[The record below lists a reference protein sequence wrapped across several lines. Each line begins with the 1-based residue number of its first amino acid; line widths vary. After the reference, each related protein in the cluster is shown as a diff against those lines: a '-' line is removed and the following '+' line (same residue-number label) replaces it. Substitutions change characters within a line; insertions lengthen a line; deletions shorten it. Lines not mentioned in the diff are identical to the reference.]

1 MDFLLNDEQR
11 QIVAMVRELAKT
23 KIAPNAARWDVEEK
37 FPEELVEIFA
47 EAGLFG
53 LPVPEEYGGLGADAL
68 TRVLVVEELS
78 KVDASAALLLAVHD
92 LGLTPIV
99 VGASEEQK
107 QRWLPNF
114 ATGKWLAA
122 FALTEPGAGSDPGG
136 MVMRARREGDEYV
149 LNGSKIF
156 ISNGSIAH
164 GVTVFARTDPN
175 SKGPRGISAF
185 LVEKGTPGFTAVPM
199 KGKLGLHASDTAQLF
214 FEECRVPV
222 SNRLGEEGEGF
233 QIAMKTLDRSRA
245 NIAAQALGVA
255 EGAFEYALNYVQE
268 RQQFGQQVASF
279 QGVQFM
285 LADMATAIEAA
296 RGLTYQAAIRI
307 EREGKGGARLV
318 TANRYSAMAK
328 MFATDVAMRVTTDA
342 VQLLGGYGV
351 IRDYPVERMMRDAKI
366 FQIYEGTNQIQRIV
380 IARSYLGGTRG

>member
-1 MDFLLNDEQR
+1 MDFLLTEEQR
-11 QIVAMVRELAKT
+11 QIVAMVRELAKS
-23 KIAPNAARWDVEEK
+23 KIAPNAARWDEEEK

-53 LPVPEEYGGLGADAL
+53 LTVPEEYGGLGADAL

-92 LGLTPIV
+92 LGLTPIL

-107 QRWLPNF
+107 RQWLPKF
-114 ATGKWLAA
+114 ATGEWLAA

-149 LNGSKIF
+149 LNGTKIF

-185 LVEKGTPGFTAVPM
+185 FVLKGTPGFTAVPM

-214 FEECRVPV
+214 FEDCRIPAGH
-222 SNRLGEEGEGF
+222 RLGEEGEGF

-255 EGAFEYALNYVQE
+255 EGAFEYALNYVQQ
-268 RQQFGQQVASF
+268 RQQFGQPVASF

-307 EREGKGGARLV
+307 EEEGKGGARLV

-328 MFATDVAMRVTTDA
+328 LFATDAAMRVTTDA

-351 IRDYPVERMMRDAKI
+351 MRDYPVERMMRDAKI
-366 FQIYEGTNQIQRIV
+366 FQIYEGTNQIQRLV
-380 IARSYLGGTRG
+380 IARSYLGGARA